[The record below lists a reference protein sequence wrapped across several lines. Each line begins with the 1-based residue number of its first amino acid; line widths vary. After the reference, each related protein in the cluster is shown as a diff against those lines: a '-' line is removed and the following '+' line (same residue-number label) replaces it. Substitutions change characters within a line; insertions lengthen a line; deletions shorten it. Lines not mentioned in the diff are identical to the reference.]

1 MDEFLQLVF
10 NPDQRLI
17 SALRDAIPG
26 SGRDITVLTESLAKI
41 FMYRG
46 KIIPLIEQL
55 IIHEVNNTSK
65 QTQQLFLF
73 ISHTNKRYYC
83 YYLLFFL
90 I

>member
-1 MDEFLQLVF
+1 MDEFLRLVF

-41 FMYRG
+41 FMYKG

-65 QTQQLFLF
+65 QTKY
-73 ISHTNKRYYC
+73 IHIITR
-83 YYLLFFL
+83 
-90 I
+90 